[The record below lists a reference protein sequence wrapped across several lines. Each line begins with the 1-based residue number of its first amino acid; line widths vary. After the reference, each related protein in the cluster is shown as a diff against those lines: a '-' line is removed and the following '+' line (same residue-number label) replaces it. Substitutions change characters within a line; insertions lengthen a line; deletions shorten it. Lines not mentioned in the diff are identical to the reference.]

1 MNDTPDATLTHKGA
15 VSYPAPGDLI
25 SHIGALK
32 LWEAVVDIQTRTS
45 DVEQYFLADPAMP
58 GCVILSQDRV
68 FGVLSRKNFNAAI
81 SRPFGREVF
90 MKRPVGELMKIIDV
104 EPLILDESTT
114 IAHALRLAMARSGEQ
129 CFEPLLVQRSDSCGL
144 IDVNMLLTAQANL
157 LEQALHAKDELL
169 DEVERSANALRQ
181 TVAEQERLAKELS
194 QAKEIAQHEATHDSL
209 TGLPN
214 RKMFLERLE
223 VALDLSKQDP
233 LKDCAVL
240 FIDLDR
246 FKIVNDSLGHLA
258 GNALLQEVAK
268 RLNQMVRKRPA
279 VLLQPGQESR
289 HADTIARLSGDEFTV
304 LLTEKISSAAAMAF
318 AGRLQ
323 TALTKPFQLGTESV
337 VISASIGIVP
347 SLVGYDDTESILRD
361 ADIAMYRAKFNGKAC
376 AVTFEADMRV
386 QVATRLHIE
395 NHLREALGKQEFELH
410 YQPIVAL
417 RTGNASGAEALVRW
431 RRPEG
436 LMAPGAFIEI
446 AEETGLIIPLGNWV
460 FREACETAK
469 LWHAASPDRPAV
481 TMSINLSPVQFGHPE
496 LAETLEELVLLSGVD
511 AGAIT
516 IEITE
521 RSTMADPDR
530 ALAVLKQLKA
540 MGFRLAIDDFGTG
553 YSSLS
558 YLHRFPIDILKI
570 DRSFISNLGGPGGGE
585 KIVVAILALADSLDI
600 TVVAEG
606 VETEAQALNLRELG
620 CQYAQGY
627 LFAKPL
633 PLDAMWQFMER
644 PVEALI

>member
-1 MNDTPDATLTHKGA
+1 MNEVLDQEL
-15 VSYPAPGDLI
+15 VSDVPPGEVV
-25 SHIGALK
+25 SHIGGLK
-32 LWEAVVDIQTRTS
+32 LWEAMVDIQTRTS
-45 DVEQYFLADPAMP
+45 DIEQYFLADPTVP
-58 GCVILSQDRV
+58 GCVIMSQDNV
-68 FGVLSRKNFNAAI
+68 FGVLSRKNFNAAL

-90 MKRPVGELMKIIDV
+90 MKRPVGELLKVMDV
-104 EPLILDESTT
+104 EPLIVGENTM

-129 CFEPLLVQRSDSCGL
+129 CFEPLLVKRPDAIGL
-144 IDVNMLLTAQANL
+144 VDVNRLLTAQANL
-157 LEQALHAKDELL
+157 LEQALHVKEELL
-169 DEVERSANALRQ
+169 EEVERSADALRE
-181 TVAEQERLAKELS
+181 TLAEQERLAGELS
-194 QAKEIAQHEATHDSL
+194 RAKEIAQHEALHDSL

-214 RKMFLERLE
+214 RKLFLERLE
-223 VALDLSKQDP
+223 VALALSKQDP
-233 LKDCAVL
+233 SKDCAVL

-279 VLLQPGQESR
+279 LQSPLGMEAR

-304 LLTEKISSAAAMAF
+304 LLTEKITSAAALAF
-318 AGRLQ
+318 ASRLQ
-323 TALTKPFQLGTESV
+323 TALTKPFQLEGESV

-386 QVATRLHIE
+386 QVATRLHTE

-417 RTGNASGAEALVRW
+417 RSGHASGAEALVRW
-431 RRPEG
+431 RRTDG
-436 LMAPGAFIEI
+436 LVAPGSFIGI

-460 FREACETAK
+460 FREACETTK
-469 LWHAASPDRPAV
+469 YWHAAAPDRPPV
-481 TMSINLSPVQFGHPE
+481 RMSINLSPVQFGHPE

-511 AGAIT
+511 AGTIT

-570 DRSFISNLGGPGGGE
+570 DRSFISNLGGVGGGE
-585 KIVVAILALADSLDI
+585 KIVVAILALADSLGI
-600 TVVAEG
+600 TVIAEG
-606 VETEAQALNLRELG
+606 VETKAQATNLRELG

-627 LFAKPL
+627 YFAKPL
-633 PLDAMWQFMER
+633 TQEAMWAFMHR
-644 PVEALI
+644 PAEVLY

>member
-1 MNDTPDATLTHKGA
+1 MNEALVNEDLVSDAPL
-15 VSYPAPGDLI
+15 GDVM
-25 SHIGALK
+25 SHIGGLK
-32 LWEAVVDIQTRTS
+32 LWDSVVDIQTRTS
-45 DVEQYFLADPAMP
+45 DIEQYFLSDPTVP
-58 GCVILSQDRV
+58 GCVIMSQNDV
-68 FGVLSRKNFNAAI
+68 FGILSRKNFNAAI

-104 EPLILDESTT
+104 EPLILEESTQ

-129 CFEPLLVQRSDSCGL
+129 CFEPLLVKRPDSFGL
-144 IDVNMLLTAQANL
+144 IDVNRLLTAQANL

-169 DEVERSANALRQ
+169 EEVERSADALRQ
-181 TVAEQERLAKELS
+181 TVAEQQRLAKELS
-194 QAKEIAQHEATHDSL
+194 TAKEIAQHEATHDSL

-214 RKMFLERLE
+214 RRLFLERLE
-223 VALDLSKQDP
+223 VALEMNKRDRS
-233 LKDCAVL
+233 KDCAVL

-258 GNALLQEVAK
+258 GNLLLQEVAT
-268 RLNQMVRKRPA
+268 RLNQMVRKRPT
-279 VLLQPGQESR
+279 VRMGLEVR
-289 HADTIARLSGDEFTV
+289 DEDTIARLSGDEFTV
-304 LLTEKISSAAAMAF
+304 LLTEKVTSAAAMAF
-318 AGRLQ
+318 AARLQ
-323 TALTKPFQLGTESV
+323 TALAKPFQLGTESV
-337 VISASIGIVP
+337 VISASIGIVS
-347 SLVGYDDTESILRD
+347 SLLGYDDTESILRD
-361 ADIAMYRAKFNGKAC
+361 ADIAMYRAKFKGKAC

-386 QVATRLHIE
+386 QVATRLHTE

-417 RTGNASGAEALVRW
+417 RTGHASGAEALVRW
-431 RRPEG
+431 RRSDG
-436 LMAPGAFIEI
+436 LVAPGSFIGI

-469 LWHAASPDRPAV
+469 LWHAAAPNRPPV

-511 AGAIT
+511 AGTIT

-521 RSTMADPDR
+521 RSTMTDPDR

-558 YLHRFPIDILKI
+558 YLQRFPIDILKI
-570 DRSFISNLGGPGGGE
+570 DRSFISNLGGAGGGE
-585 KIVVAILALADSLDI
+585 KIVVAILALADSLGI

-606 VETEAQALNLRELG
+606 VEARTQANALRELG
-620 CQYAQGY
+620 CQHAQGY
-627 LFAKPL
+627 LFARPL
-633 PLDAMWQFMER
+633 PSEAMWQFMER
-644 PVEALI
+644 PVEAFS

>member
-1 MNDTPDATLTHKGA
+1 MNDALVNEVPVSDA
-15 VSYPAPGDLI
+15 PPGDVI
-25 SHIGALK
+25 SHIGGLK
-32 LWEAVVDIQTRTS
+32 LWDSVVDIQTRTS
-45 DVEQYFLADPAMP
+45 DIEQYFLSNPTVP
-58 GCVILSQDRV
+58 GCVIMSRDNV
-68 FGVLSRKNFNAAI
+68 FGILSRKNFNAAI

-90 MKRPVGELMKIIDV
+90 MKRPVGELMKIIDI
-104 EPLILDESTT
+104 EPLVLDENTQ

-129 CFEPLLVQRSDSCGL
+129 CFEPLLVKRPDSFGL
-144 IDVNMLLTAQANL
+144 IDVNRLLTAQANL

-169 DEVERSANALRQ
+169 EEVERSADALRQ
-181 TVAEQERLAKELS
+181 TVAEQQRLAKELS
-194 QAKEIAQHEATHDSL
+194 KAKEIAQHEAMHDSL

-214 RKMFLERLE
+214 RRLFLDRLE
-223 VALDLSKQDP
+223 VALEMNKQDRS
-233 LKDCAVL
+233 KDCAVL

-258 GNALLQEVAK
+258 GNLLLQEVAK
-268 RLNQMVRKRPA
+268 RLNQMVRKRP
-279 VLLQPGQESR
+279 VVTVGLEVR
-289 HADTIARLSGDEFTV
+289 DEDTIARLSGDEFTV
-304 LLTEKISSAAAMAF
+304 LLTEKVTSAAAMAF
-318 AGRLQ
+318 AARLQ
-323 TALTKPFQLGTESV
+323 TALSKPFQLGTEAV

-347 SLVGYDDTESILRD
+347 SLLGYDDTESILRD

-386 QVATRLHIE
+386 QVATRLHTE

-417 RTGNASGAEALVRW
+417 RTSHASGAEALVRW
-431 RRPEG
+431 RRPDG
-436 LMAPGAFIEI
+436 LVAPGSFIGI

-469 LWHAASPDRPAV
+469 LWHAAAPDRPPV

-511 AGAIT
+511 AGTIT

-521 RSTMADPDR
+521 RSTMTDPDR

-570 DRSFISNLGGPGGGE
+570 DRSFISNLGGTGGGE
-585 KIVVAILALADSLDI
+585 KIVVAIQALADSLGI

-606 VETEAQALNLRELG
+606 VETKLQASTLRDLG
-620 CQYAQGY
+620 CHYAQGY
-627 LFAKPL
+627 FFAKPL
-633 PLDAMWQFMER
+633 PSEAMWQFMKR
-644 PVEALI
+644 PVEALN

>member
-1 MNDTPDATLTHKGA
+1 MNEEAASATLL
-15 VSYPAPGDLI
+15 GDI
-25 SHIGALK
+25 VSHIGELK
-32 LWEAVVDIQTRTS
+32 LWNSVVDIQTRTA
-45 DVEQYFLADPAMP
+45 DIEQYFLSDPSVP
-58 GCVILSQDRV
+58 GYVIMSQGGL
-68 FGVLSRKNFNAAI
+68 FGVLSRKHFTAAI

-90 MKRPVGELMKIIDV
+90 MKRPVGELVKSIDV
-104 EPLILDESTT
+104 EPLTLDENAT
-114 IAHALRLAMARSGEQ
+114 IAHALRLAMERPGEL
-129 CFEPLLVQRSDSCGL
+129 CFEPLLVKRPDSFGL

-169 DEVERSANALRQ
+169 DEVERTADALRQ
-181 TVAEQERLAKELS
+181 TVAEQERLARALS
-194 QAKEIAQHEATHDSL
+194 EAKEIAQHEATHDSL

-214 RKMFLERLE
+214 RKLFLERLE
-223 VALDLSKQDP
+223 VALAMNKQGP
-233 LKDCAVL
+233 AEDCAVL

-258 GNALLQEVAK
+258 GNALLIEVAK
-268 RLNQMVRKRPA
+268 RLNQMVRKRPVA
-279 VLLQPGQESR
+279 PVAPGLPPR
-289 HADTIARLSGDEFTV
+289 AADTIARLSGDEFTV
-304 LLTEKISSAAAMAF
+304 LLTEKITSAAAMAF
-318 AGRLQ
+318 AARLQ
-323 TALTKPFQLGTESV
+323 TALTKPFQLGAETV

-347 SLVGYDDTESILRD
+347 SLLGYDDTESILRD

-395 NHLREALGKQEFELH
+395 NQLREGLGKQEFELH

-417 RTGNASGAEALVRW
+417 RTGNATGVEALVRW
-431 RRPEG
+431 RRPDG
-436 LMAPGAFIEI
+436 LMPPGAFIEI

-460 FREACETAK
+460 FRDACETAK
-469 LWHAASPDRPAV
+469 LWHAALPDRPPV

-511 AGAIT
+511 AGTVT

-521 RSTMADPDR
+521 RSTMTDPDR
-530 ALAVLKQLKA
+530 ALVVLKQLKA

-570 DRSFISNLGGPGGGE
+570 DRSFISNLGGSGDGE
-585 KIVVAILALADSLDI
+585 KIVIAILALADSLGI

-606 VETEAQALNLRELG
+606 VETKTQASSLRDLG

-627 LFAKPL
+627 FFAKPL
-633 PLDAMWQFMER
+633 PLEAMWKFMHD
-644 PVEALI
+644 PGAAVH

>member
-1 MNDTPDATLTHKGA
+1 M
-15 VSYPAPGDLI
+15 
-25 SHIGALK
+25 
-32 LWEAVVDIQTRTS
+32 
-45 DVEQYFLADPAMP
+45 
-58 GCVILSQDRV
+58 
-68 FGVLSRKNFNAAI
+68 
-81 SRPFGREVF
+81 
-90 MKRPVGELMKIIDV
+90 
-104 EPLILDESTT
+104 EP
-114 IAHALRLAMARSGEQ
+114 
-129 CFEPLLVQRSDSCGL
+129 
-144 IDVNMLLTAQANL
+144 
-157 LEQALHAKDELL
+157 
-169 DEVERSANALRQ
+169 
-181 TVAEQERLAKELS
+181 
-194 QAKEIAQHEATHDSL
+194 
-209 TGLPN
+209 
-214 RKMFLERLE
+214 
-223 VALDLSKQDP
+223 
-233 LKDCAVL
+233 
-240 FIDLDR
+240 
-246 FKIVNDSLGHLA
+246 
-258 GNALLQEVAK
+258 
-268 RLNQMVRKRPA
+268 
-279 VLLQPGQESR
+279 R

-304 LLTEKISSAAAMAF
+304 LLTEKITSAAAMAF
-318 AGRLQ
+318 AARLQ
-323 TALTKPFQLGTESV
+323 MALTKPFQLGGEAV

-347 SLVGYDDTESILRD
+347 SLLGYDDTELILRD

-417 RTGNASGAEALVRW
+417 RNGTASGAEALVRW
-431 RRPEG
+431 RRADG
-436 LMAPGAFIEI
+436 LVAPGSFIGI

-469 LWHAASPDRPAV
+469 LWHRAAPDRPPM

-511 AGAIT
+511 AGTIT

-521 RSTMADPDR
+521 RSTMTDPDG

-585 KIVVAILALADSLDI
+585 KIVVAILALADSLGI

-606 VETEAQALNLRELG
+606 VETKQQATNLRELG
-620 CQYAQGY
+620 CHYAQGY
-627 LFAKPL
+627 FFAKPL
-633 PLDAMWQFMER
+633 QLEAMWQFMAC
-644 PVEALI
+644 PVVALN

>member
-1 MNDTPDATLTHKGA
+1 MMNDKMVNEDAA
-15 VSYPAPGDLI
+15 FDAPSGSLV
-25 SHIGALK
+25 SHIRGLTA
-32 LWEAVVDIQTRTS
+32 WDAVVDIQTRAS
-45 DVEQYFLADPAMP
+45 DIEQYFLSDPTVP
-58 GCVILSQDRV
+58 GCVIIFQDSV

-90 MKRPVGELMKIIDV
+90 MKRPVGEMMKIIDV
-104 EPLILDESTT
+104 EPLILGGNTT
-114 IAHALRLAMARSGEQ
+114 VAHALRLAMARPGEQ
-129 CFEPLLVQRSDSCGL
+129 CFEPLLVKRTDSYGL

-169 DEVERSANALRQ
+169 DEVERSADALRQ
-181 TVAEQERLAKELS
+181 TVAEQQRLAKELS
-194 QAKEIAQHEATHDSL
+194 EAKEIAQYEAMHDSL

-214 RKMFLERLE
+214 RKLFIERLE
-223 VALDLSKQDP
+223 VALEMSKQDP
-233 LKDCAVL
+233 LMDCAVL

-268 RLNQMVRKRPA
+268 RLNQLVRKRP
-279 VLLQPGQESR
+279 VVPLQAGLEPR
-289 HADTIARLSGDEFTV
+289 HADTIARLSGDEFTI
-304 LLTEKISSAAAMAF
+304 LLTEKITSAAATAF

-337 VISASIGIVP
+337 VITASIGIVP
-347 SLVGYDDTESILRD
+347 SLAGYDDTESILRD

-376 AVTFEADMRV
+376 AVTFEVDMRV
-386 QVATRLHIE
+386 QVETRLHIE

-417 RTGNASGAEALVRW
+417 RSGNASGAEALVRW
-431 RRPEG
+431 RRPDG
-436 LMAPGAFIEI
+436 LVAPGEFIGV

-469 LWHAASPDRPAV
+469 LWHAAAPDRPAA

-511 AGAIT
+511 ASTIT

-521 RSTMADPDR
+521 RSTMTDPDR

-585 KIVVAILALADSLDI
+585 KIVVAILALADSLGI
-600 TVVAEG
+600 TAVAEG
-606 VETEAQALNLRELG
+606 VETQMQATNLRELG
-620 CQYAQGY
+620 CHYAQGY
-627 LFAKPL
+627 FFAKPL
-633 PLDAMWQFMER
+633 PFEAMWQFMDR
-644 PVEALI
+644 PVEALN

>member
-1 MNDTPDATLTHKGA
+1 MTEQAA
-15 VSYPAPGDLI
+15 ASAPSGDVV
-25 SHIGALK
+25 SHIGELK
-32 LWEAVVDIQTRTS
+32 LWNAVVDIQTRTS
-45 DVEQYFLADPAMP
+45 DIEQHFLSEPTVP
-58 GCVILSQDRV
+58 GFVIMSRDGL
-68 FGVLSRKNFNAAI
+68 FGVLSRKHFTAAI

-90 MKRPVGELMKIIDV
+90 MKRPVGELVKIIDV
-104 EPLILDESTT
+104 EPLILDEDTT
-114 IAHALRLAMARSGEQ
+114 IAHALRLAMARPGEL
-129 CFEPLLVQRSDSCGL
+129 CFEPLLVKRAESFGL

-169 DEVERSANALRQ
+169 DEVERTADALRQ
-181 TVAEQERLAKELS
+181 TVAEQERLARELS
-194 QAKEIAQHEATHDSL
+194 NAKEIAQHEAMHDSL

-214 RKMFLERLE
+214 RRLFLERLE
-223 VALDLSKQDP
+223 VALALSKQDSSE
-233 LKDCAVL
+233 DCAVL

-268 RLNQMVRKRPA
+268 RLEQMVRKRPA
-279 VLLQPGQESR
+279 VPLPLGLAR
-289 HADTIARLSGDEFTV
+289 RTADTIARLSGDEFTV
-304 LLTEKISSAAAMAF
+304 LLTEKITSAAAMAF

-323 TALTKPFQLGTESV
+323 TALTKPFQLGTETV

-386 QVATRLHIE
+386 QVATRLQIE
-395 NHLREALGKQEFELH
+395 NQLREALGKQEFELY

-417 RTGNASGAEALVRW
+417 QTGSVTGVEALVRW

-436 LMAPGAFIEI
+436 LVLPGAFIEI

-469 LWHAASPDRPAV
+469 LWHAAVPDRPPV

-511 AGAIT
+511 ASTVT

-530 ALAVLKQLKA
+530 ALNVLKQLKA

-570 DRSFISNLGGPGGGE
+570 DRSFISNLGGSGDGE
-585 KIVVAILALADSLDI
+585 KIVVAILALADSLGI

-606 VETEAQALNLRELG
+606 AETKTQAASLRELG

-627 LFAKPL
+627 FFAKPL
-633 PLDAMWQFMER
+633 SLDAMWQFMHQ
-644 PVEALI
+644 PVAALG

>member
-1 MNDTPDATLTHKGA
+1 MNDLLMNEELVSDAPL
-15 VSYPAPGDLI
+15 GDVV
-25 SHIGALK
+25 SHIGGLK
-32 LWEAVVDIQTRTS
+32 LCDSVVDVQTRTS
-45 DVEQYFLADPAMP
+45 DIEQYFLADQTVP
-58 GCVILSQDRV
+58 GCVIMSQGNV

-90 MKRPVGELMKIIDV
+90 MKRPVGELMKVIDV
-104 EPLILDESTT
+104 EPLILTEETQ

-129 CFEPLLVQRSDSCGL
+129 CFEPLLVKRPDAFGL

-169 DEVERSANALRQ
+169 EEVERSADALRQ
-181 TVAEQERLAKELS
+181 TVAEQQRLAKELS

-214 RKMFLERLE
+214 RKLFLERLE
-223 VALDLSKQDP
+223 VALEMNKQDP
-233 LKDCAVL
+233 SKDCAVL

-258 GNALLQEVAK
+258 GNLLLQEVAK
-268 RLNQMVRKRPA
+268 RLNQLVRRRPA
-279 VLLQPGQESR
+279 PPVPVGVETR

-304 LLTEKISSAAAMAF
+304 LLTEKITSAAAMAF
-318 AGRLQ
+318 AARLQ

-347 SLVGYDDTESILRD
+347 SLLGYDDTESILRD

-410 YQPIVAL
+410 YQPIVTL
-417 RTGNASGAEALVRW
+417 QSGHASGAEALVRW
-431 RRPEG
+431 RRSDG
-436 LMAPGAFIEI
+436 LVAPGSFIGI

-469 LWHAASPDRPAV
+469 LWHAAAPDRPPV

-511 AGAIT
+511 AGTIT

-521 RSTMADPDR
+521 RSTMTDPDR
-530 ALAVLKQLKA
+530 ALALLKQLKA

-585 KIVVAILALADSLDI
+585 KIVVAILALADSLGI

-606 VETEAQALNLRELG
+606 VETKTQATTLRELG
-620 CQYAQGY
+620 CQCAQGY

-633 PLDAMWQFMER
+633 PLEAMWQFMDR
-644 PVEALI
+644 PVAALN

>member
-1 MNDTPDATLTHKGA
+1 MNEERASSTALGNI
-15 VSYPAPGDLI
+15 VSY
-25 SHIGALK
+25 IGQLE
-32 LWEAVVDIQTRTS
+32 LWNAVVDIQTRTAEI
-45 DVEQYFLADPAMP
+45 EQYFLSDPGVP
-58 GCVILSQDRV
+58 GYVIMSRDRL
-68 FGVLSRKNFNAAI
+68 FGVLSRKHFTAAI

-90 MKRPVGELMKIIDV
+90 MKRPVGELVKSIDL
-104 EPLILDESTT
+104 EPLTLDENTT
-114 IAHALRLAMARSGEQ
+114 IAQALRQAMARPGEL
-129 CFEPLLVQRSDSCGL
+129 CFEPLLVKRPDSFGL

-169 DEVERSANALRQ
+169 DEVERTADALRQ
-181 TVAEQERLAKELS
+181 TVAEQDRLARALS
-194 QAKEIAQHEATHDSL
+194 EAKEIAQHEATHDSL

-214 RKMFLERLE
+214 RKLFLERLE
-223 VALDLSKQDP
+223 VALAMNQQNPSE
-233 LKDCAVL
+233 DCAVL

-258 GNALLQEVAK
+258 GNALLIEVAK

-279 VLLQPGQESR
+279 PPPGLPER
-289 HADTIARLSGDEFTV
+289 TVDTIARLSGDEFTV
-304 LLTEKISSAAAMAF
+304 LLTEKLTSAAALAF

-323 TALTKPFQLGTESV
+323 TALSKPFQLGAETV
-337 VISASIGIVP
+337 VISASIGIVS

-395 NHLREALGKQEFELH
+395 NQLREGLGRQEFELH
-410 YQPIVAL
+410 YQPIIAL
-417 RTGNASGAEALVRW
+417 RTGNVTGVEALVRW
-431 RRPEG
+431 RRPDG
-436 LMAPGAFIEI
+436 LMPPGTFIGI

-460 FREACETAK
+460 FRDACETAK
-469 LWHAASPDRPAV
+469 LWHAAMPDRPPL

-511 AGAIT
+511 AGAVT

-521 RSTMADPDR
+521 RSTMTDPDR
-530 ALAVLKQLKA
+530 ALVVLKRLKA

-570 DRSFISNLGGPGGGE
+570 DRSFISNLGGSGDGE
-585 KIVVAILALADSLDI
+585 KIIVAILALADSLGI

-606 VETEAQALNLRELG
+606 VETKTQAASLRELG
-620 CQYAQGY
+620 CPFAQGY
-627 LFAKPL
+627 FFAKPL
-633 PLDAMWQFMER
+633 PLEAMWTFMQE
-644 PVEALI
+644 PVAALG

>member
-1 MNDTPDATLTHKGA
+1 VNEETGSSASLGDI
-15 VSYPAPGDLI
+15 VSY
-25 SHIGALK
+25 IGELE
-32 LWEAVVDIQTRTS
+32 LWNSVVDIQTRTA
-45 DVEQYFLADPAMP
+45 DIEQYFLSDPSVP
-58 GCVILSQDRV
+58 GYVIMSQDRL
-68 FGVLSRKNFNAAI
+68 FGVLSRKQFTAAI

-90 MKRPVGELMKIIDV
+90 MKRPVGELVKSIDV
-104 EPLILDESTT
+104 EPLTLDENTT
-114 IAHALRLAMARSGEQ
+114 IAQALRQAMARPGEL
-129 CFEPLLVQRSDSCGL
+129 CFEPLLVKRPDSFGL

-169 DEVERSANALRQ
+169 DEVERTADALRQ
-181 TVAEQERLAKELS
+181 TVAEQERLARALS
-194 QAKEIAQHEATHDSL
+194 EAKEIAQHEATHDSL

-214 RKMFLERLE
+214 RKLFLERLE
-223 VALDLSKQDP
+223 VALAMNKEDP
-233 LKDCAVL
+233 CEDCAVL

-258 GNALLQEVAK
+258 GNALLTEVAK
-268 RLNQMVRKRPA
+268 RLNQLVRKRPA
-279 VLLQPGQESR
+279 PLPGLPKR
-289 HADTIARLSGDEFTV
+289 TADTIARLSGDEFTV
-304 LLTEKISSAAAMAF
+304 LLTEKITSAAALAF

-323 TALTKPFQLGTESV
+323 TALTKPFQLGAETV

-347 SLVGYDDTESILRD
+347 SLLGYDDTESILRD

-395 NHLREALGKQEFELH
+395 NQLREGLGKQEFELH

-417 RTGNASGAEALVRW
+417 RSGSVTGVEALVRW
-431 RRPEG
+431 RRPDG
-436 LMAPGAFIEI
+436 LMPPGTFIEI

-460 FREACETAK
+460 FRDACETAK
-469 LWHAASPDRPAV
+469 LWHAAMPERPPL

-511 AGAIT
+511 AGTVT

-521 RSTMADPDR
+521 RSTMTDPDR
-530 ALAVLKQLKA
+530 ALVVLKQLKA

-558 YLHRFPIDILKI
+558 YLHRFPIDVLKI
-570 DRSFISNLGGPGGGE
+570 DRSFISNLGGSGDGE
-585 KIVVAILALADSLDI
+585 KIVVAILALADSLGI

-606 VETEAQALNLRELG
+606 VETITQATSLRELG
-620 CQYAQGY
+620 CPFAQGY
-627 LFAKPL
+627 FFAKPL
-633 PLDAMWQFMER
+633 PLEAMWTFMRE
-644 PVEALI
+644 PVPALA

>member
-1 MNDTPDATLTHKGA
+1 MRMNTTSFSRLGDV
-15 VSYPAPGDLI
+15 VST
-25 SHIGALK
+25 IGGLK
-32 LWEAVVDIQTRTS
+32 LWDAVVDIQTRAS
-45 DVEQYFLADPAMP
+45 DIEQYFLSDPTVP
-58 GCVILSQDRV
+58 GCVIMSQDSV
-68 FGVLSRKNFNAAI
+68 LGVLSRKNFNAAI

-90 MKRPVGELMKIIDV
+90 MKRPVGEMMKTIDV
-104 EPLILDESTT
+104 EPLILGEHTT
-114 IAHALRLAMARSGEQ
+114 VAHALRLAMARPGEQ
-129 CFEPLLVQRSDSCGL
+129 CFEPLLVKRTDSYRL
-144 IDVNMLLTAQANL
+144 IDVNILLTAQANL
-157 LEQALHAKDELL
+157 LEQALQAKDELL
-169 DEVERSANALRQ
+169 DEVERSADALRQ
-181 TVAEQERLAKELS
+181 TVAEQQRLAKELS
-194 QAKEIAQHEATHDSL
+194 EAKEIAQHEAMHDSL

-214 RKMFLERLE
+214 RKLFLERLE
-223 VALDLSKQDP
+223 VAVEMSKQNP

-246 FKIVNDSLGHLA
+246 FKIVNDSLGHLT
-258 GNALLQEVAK
+258 GNVLLQEVAK
-268 RLNQMVRKRPA
+268 RLNQLVRKRPA
-279 VLLQPGQESR
+279 VPLQAGLDRQ
-289 HADTIARLSGDEFTV
+289 ADTIARLSGDEFTV
-304 LLTEKISSAAAMAF
+304 LLTEKITSVAAMAF
-318 AGRLQ
+318 ATRVQ

-376 AVTFEADMRV
+376 AVTFEADMQV

-395 NHLREALGKQEFELH
+395 SQLREALDKQEFELH

-417 RTGNASGAEALVRW
+417 RSGNASGAEALVRW
-431 RRPEG
+431 RRPDG
-436 LMAPGAFIEI
+436 LVAPGEFIGV

-469 LWHAASPDRPAV
+469 LWHAAAPDRPAA

-511 AGAIT
+511 ASTIT

-521 RSTMADPDR
+521 RSTMTDPDR

-585 KIVVAILALADSLDI
+585 KIVVAILALADSLGI
-600 TVVAEG
+600 TAVAEG
-606 VETEAQALNLRELG
+606 VETQMQATNLRDLG
-620 CQYAQGY
+620 CHYAQGY
-627 LFAKPL
+627 FFAKPL
-633 PLDAMWQFMER
+633 PFEAMWKFMDR
-644 PVEALI
+644 PVEALN